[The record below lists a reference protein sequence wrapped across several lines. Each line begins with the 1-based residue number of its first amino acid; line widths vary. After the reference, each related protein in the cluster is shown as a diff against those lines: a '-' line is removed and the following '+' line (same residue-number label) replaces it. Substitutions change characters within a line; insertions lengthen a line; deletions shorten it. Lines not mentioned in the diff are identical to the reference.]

1 MCGLGK
7 MFYQN
12 EPLDLGL
19 VDDSRHQDHYG
30 NEMESLKNICRLS
43 LIENKKILDMK
54 EKPWKQVEFI
64 SRKELPRTETAQMVI
79 LMINI
84 LCVVTSDLRRNT
96 QVFRQLEY
104 PSVVIYFC

>member
-1 MCGLGK
+1 
-7 MFYQN
+7 
-12 EPLDLGL
+12 
-19 VDDSRHQDHYG
+19 
-30 NEMESLKNICRLS
+30 
-43 LIENKKILDMK
+43 MK

-84 LCVVTSDLRRNT
+84 LCVVTSDPRRNT

-104 PSVVIYFC
+104 PSVVIYFCYRSKPGLS